1 MTGTV
6 RGRDSHKRKR
16 QPEADPPK
24 AESAGF
30 LRDGAIVFAAA
41 FLVRL
46 SVWLEIRTLPIVRS
60 PQLDSLEYVEW
71 ARRIA
76 AGDFTWPA
84 PPPHGPGYPYF
95 LGLLLAV
102 SGSPA
107 AIAVVQAA
115 AGGLT
120 CVLAAWLGRR
130 FFGRGTGVLA
140 GLLLAVSGAVA
151 FLDVSTFSEGLLLL
165 LATAVLV
172 AIGPRGA
179 SPPTAWRAAGTGLL
193 VGLAALVRP
202 TALLLLPI
210 AAWTY
215 LRRSGRRGRGL
226 MLAAVAASVCA
237 VTILPVTLA
246 NLRTTG
252 APLLVQ
258 GHGGFNFFI
267 GNSPSRDGL
276 PSVRPG
282 AEWDRL
288 EGEALRH
295 GQIRADAQDR
305 YFMRKTFSEIRAAP
319 AAFGRLLAAKL
330 FWTIQGEEIR
340 DPFSLAFFREEAP
353 LLRFLPGFSLLFALS
368 AVGVASAVRS
378 DARPDVLF
386 AAAGAWIASDVL
398 LVTSFRYRAPVIPL
412 LAVFAASGVVR
423 LVADAKKGG
432 RAFLP
437 NAALFAAAFL
447 VTRVWT
453 HAPSHVFAEEWS
465 STGYALNHER
475 DAAGAEAAFQK
486 AVAADP
492 RWSPAWAGLGVVA
505 SNRGDLRAA
514 QVFLRKAIALEPHA
528 VMPWLTLAQVEA
540 RAARPD
546 QAEEAWRRVLE
557 ISPREAAA
565 LDGLARALLARG
577 RPEEAERFARRA
589 SAVSPSSAAAHLLL
603 ARSLGALHRA
613 PEGAAEAARA
623 AELDP
628 GGAEGWFTL
637 GMLRLDSG
645 NPADAEEAFARA
657 EAAGADRRQ
666 IALGRALAQR
676 ARGDL
681 AGAQRTIVEVFGR
694 EPSDPTARRVLS
706 ELSRARAAAGSAS
719 TRPR

>member
-1 MTGTV
+1 M
-6 RGRDSHKRKR
+6 
-16 QPEADPPK
+16 
-24 AESAGF
+24 
-30 LRDGAIVFAAA
+30 FAAA

-60 PQLDSLEYVEW
+60 PQLDSLEYMEW

-107 AIAVVQAA
+107 AIAVAQAA

-130 FFGRGTGVLA
+130 FFGRGTGLLA
-140 GLLLAVSGAVA
+140 GLLFAVSGAVA

-165 LATAVLV
+165 LATAVLA
-172 AIGPRGA
+172 AIGPRGLH
-179 SPPTAWRAAGTGLL
+179 PPTARRAAGTGLL

-210 AAWTY
+210 AAWTFF
-215 LRRSGRRGRGL
+215 RRSREKGRGL
-226 MLAAVAASVCA
+226 VLAAVAASVCA
-237 VTILPVTLA
+237 AAILPVTLA
-246 NLRTTG
+246 NLRATG

-305 YFMRKTFSEIRAAP
+305 YFMRKTLGEIRAAP
-319 AAFGRLLAAKL
+319 VAFGKLLAAKL
-330 FWTIQGEEIR
+330 VWTIQGEEIR

-353 LLRFLPGFSLLFALS
+353 LLRFLPGFSILFALS
-368 AVGVASAVRS
+368 SVGVASAARS
-378 DARPDVLF
+378 NERPDLLF

-398 LVTSFRYRAPVIPL
+398 LVTSFRYRAPLIPL
-412 LAVFAASGVVR
+412 LAVFAASGLFR
-423 LVADAKKGG
+423 LASDARRGG
-432 RAFLP
+432 RALFP
-437 NAALFAAAFL
+437 NAGLLAAAFL
-447 VTRVWT
+447 ATRVWT

-475 DAAGAEAAFQK
+475 DEAGAEAAFRK
-486 AVAADP
+486 AVAADS
-492 RWSPAWAGLGVVA
+492 RWGPAWAGLGVVA
-505 SNRGDLRAA
+505 SNRGDLTSARVLL
-514 QVFLRKAIALEPHA
+514 QKAIALEPDA

-540 RAARPD
+540 RAADPD
-546 QAEEAWRRVLE
+546 GAEAAWRRVLE
-557 ISPREAAA
+557 ISPREPAA
-565 LDGLARALLARG
+565 LEGLARALLARG

-589 SAVSPSSAAAHLLL
+589 SVVGPSSASAHLLL

-628 GGAEGWFTL
+628 NEAEGWFTL
-637 GMLRLDSG
+637 GMLRLDVG
-645 NPADAEEAFARA
+645 NPSAADEAFARA
-657 EAAGADRRQ
+657 ESAGADRRE

-681 AGAQRTIVEVFGR
+681 AGAQRTIVAIFGR
-694 EPSDPTARRVLS
+694 EPSDPTARRLLS
-706 ELSRARAAAGSAS
+706 DLDRARAAAAS
-719 TRPR
+719 TEPR